1 MVFNLRTTLETCL
14 KKPVTK
20 TILKNISEMFVE
32 LEVYNYEIIDYIRR
46 ARLESFDWLNLSRL
60 TLSLSNGTLDK

>member
-1 MVFNLRTTLETCL
+1 M
-14 KKPVTK
+14 K

-32 LEVYNYEIIDYIRR
+32 LEVYNYEIADYIRI

-60 TLSLSNGTLDK
+60 NLSLSNGTLDK

>member
-1 MVFNLRTTLETCL
+1 MVFNLRTTLKTYL
-14 KKPVTK
+14 NTVTK

-60 TLSLSNGTLDK
+60 ILSLSNGTLDK

>member
-1 MVFNLRTTLETCL
+1 MLM
-14 KKPVTK
+14 K

-32 LEVYNYEIIDYIRR
+32 LEVYNYEIVDYIRK
-46 ARLESFDWLNLSRL
+46 ARLESFDWLNPSRL

>member
-1 MVFNLRTTLETCL
+1 MVFNLRMTLKTCL
-14 KKPVTK
+14 KTVTK

>member
-1 MVFNLRTTLETCL
+1 MVFNLRTTKKTCL